1 MENKNIALIPVK
13 MPFGT
18 IYVQSS
24 IDEDEK
30 VRVFDSRKEYFDY
43 LEGTTFVD
51 IAKAENISVETAI
64 KNFANSLSELK
75 TVLEFLDAIPT
86 MYVYV
91 ADNLEEALDYAK
103 IEVYANSEEELF
115 SNEFVN
121 VIGKHYIF
129 MS

>member
-1 MENKNIALIPVK
+1 MENKNVALIPVN

-30 VRVFDSRKEYFDY
+30 VRIFDSRKEYFDY
-43 LEGTTFVD
+43 LEGITFID
-51 IAKAENISVETAI
+51 IAKTDNISVETAI
-64 KNFANSLSELK
+64 RNFANSLSELK
-75 TVLEFLDAIPT
+75 TIIELLDAIPT
-86 MYVYV
+86 VYVYV
-91 ADNLEEALDYAK
+91 ADNLEEALNYAK
-103 IEVYANSEEELF
+103 IEEYANSEEELF
-115 SNEFVN
+115 NNEFVN

>member
-1 MENKNIALIPVK
+1 MENKNTALIPVN

-51 IAKAENISVETAI
+51 IAKTENISVETAI